1 MKRDYYEVL
10 GVQRDSSPEEIKKA
24 YRKIALQYHPD
35 RNQGDKEA
43 EERFK
48 EAAEAYEVL
57 SNPEKRRR
65 YDTLG
70 HEGLGAGFQA
80 SDSDD
85 IFNAF
90 NDLFEN
96 FFHFNGARPNR
107 PRGFVPERG
116 SDLRY
121 DLSLKFEQAAKGLVA
136 EIELTRLEM
145 CDACGGTGMEDGAQ
159 PIACPLCGGSGQ
171 VIQSQGFFRVAT
183 TCPRCSGRGMIISN
197 PCKRC
202 HGEARVKERCKV
214 RVQVPPG
221 AETGFKLRLRGEGD
235 VGLRGG
241 PRGDLYIF
249 LHVEPHKFFERHGND
264 IVFKQPVSIVQAAL
278 GAEVE
283 VPTLDGPQRLRIPAG
298 AQPGDVL
305 RLKGHGVQDPRGYGK
320 GDQIVIL
327 SIFVPKKL
335 TDRQKELLE
344 EFDAIEQQKDGDGF
358 LKKIFR
364 FLDGKESG
372 NPHHEDRH

>member
-10 GVQRDSSPEEIKKA
+10 GVSRDSSPEEIKKA

-65 YDTLG
+65 YDAMG
-70 HEGLGAGFQA
+70 HEGLRGGFHA
-80 SDSDD
+80 SAEDD
-85 IFNAF
+85 IFSTF

-96 FFHFNGARPNR
+96 FFNFGGPRSNR
-107 PRGFVPERG
+107 PRGFTPERG

-121 DLSLKFEQAAKGLVA
+121 DLTLNFEQAARGTTV
-136 EIELTRLEM
+136 EIDVTRLEP
-145 CDACGGTGMEDGAQ
+145 CDVCGGTGMEAGSQ
-159 PIACPLCGGSGQ
+159 PVVCPLCGGSGH
-171 VIQSQGFFRVAT
+171 VVQSQGFFRVTT
-183 TCPRCSGRGMIISN
+183 TCPRCSGRGVIISN
-197 PCKRC
+197 PCKNC
-202 HGEARVKERCKV
+202 HGEARVREKRRV
-214 RVQVPPG
+214 RVNVPPG

-249 LHVEPHKFFERHGND
+249 LTVEPHKFFERNGND
-264 IVFKQPVSIVQAAL
+264 ILFRQPISIAQAAL
-278 GAEVE
+278 GAEIE
-283 VPTLDGPQRLRIPAG
+283 VPTLDGPQRLKIPAG
-298 AQPGDVL
+298 SQPGDVL
-305 RLKGHGVQDPRGYGK
+305 RLKGYGVQDPRGYGK

-327 SIFVPKKL
+327 SVVVPKKL
-335 TDRQKELLE
+335 TDRQKEILA
-344 EFDAIEQQKDGDGF
+344 EFEAIEKQKGDGF
-358 LKKIFR
+358 FKKIR
-364 FLDGKESG
+364 KFLEGSEEAKA
-372 NPHHEDRH
+372 HHEDRH

>member
-1 MKRDYYEVL
+1 MKRDYYEIL

-24 YRKIALQYHPD
+24 YRQIALKYHPD
-35 RNQGDKEA
+35 RNPGDKEA

-57 SNPEKRRR
+57 SNPEKRKR
-65 YDTLG
+65 YDMFG
-70 HEGLGAGFQA
+70 HEGMTGGFQP
-80 SDSDD
+80 SDADD
-85 IFNAF
+85 IFSTF

-96 FFHFNGARPNR
+96 LFNMGGARHNR
-107 PRGFVPERG
+107 PRGFTPERG

-121 DLSLKFEQAAKGLVA
+121 DLSLTFEQAAKGLIV
-136 EIELTRLEM
+136 EIDVTRLEM
-145 CDACGGTGMEDGAQ
+145 CDVCTGTGMEDGAQ
-159 PIACPLCGGSGQ
+159 PIVCPLCGGSGQ
-171 VIQSQGFFRVAT
+171 IIQSQGFFRVAT
-183 TCPRCSGRGMIISN
+183 TCPRCSGRGLIISK
-197 PCKRC
+197 PCKNC
-202 HGEARVKERCKV
+202 QGEARVKKKRKV

-235 VGLRGG
+235 AGLRGG

-264 IVFKQPVSIVQAAL
+264 IVFKQPISIVQAAL
-278 GAEVE
+278 GAEIE
-283 VPTLDGPQRLRIPAG
+283 VPTLDGPKQLKIPAG
-298 AQPGDVL
+298 SQHGDVL

-320 GDQIVIL
+320 GNQIVIL

-335 TDRQKELLE
+335 TERQKELLM

-358 LKKIFR
+358 MKKIFR
-364 FLDGKESG
+364 FLDGKDNG
-372 NPHHEDRH
+372 KTHHEDRH